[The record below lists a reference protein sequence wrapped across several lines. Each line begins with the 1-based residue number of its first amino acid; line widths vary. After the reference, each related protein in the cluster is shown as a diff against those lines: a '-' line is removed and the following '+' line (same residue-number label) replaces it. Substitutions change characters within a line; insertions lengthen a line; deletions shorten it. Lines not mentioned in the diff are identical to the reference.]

1 MDEFF
6 DRYETYIYDDSE
18 NLTEYIGDDYD
29 KALEAF
35 ERLKSIH
42 SQTPI
47 KQDITIIL
55 YDNLEDK
62 VIKEYNTLNDA

>member
-42 SQTPI
+42 SQVPI